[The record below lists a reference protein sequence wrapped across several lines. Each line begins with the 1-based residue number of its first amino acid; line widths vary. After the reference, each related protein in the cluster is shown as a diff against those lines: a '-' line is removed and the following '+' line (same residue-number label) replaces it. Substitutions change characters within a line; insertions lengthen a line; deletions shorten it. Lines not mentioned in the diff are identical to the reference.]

1 MEIDYS
7 HLKARHRRYIRQGGK
22 KSLEARKEEW
32 RIILLKSVVKG
43 YLGPPG
49 TSPPR
54 RAFVLDALTSDVK
67 IYMNY
72 ITDKVKAG
80 GSLVKPDVYKRC
92 QLSLTYLF
100 TRYRYT
106 PRESYCIKLSRYMN
120 GAAQIANGARQNG
133 EVSQMKIT
141 KSLFESI

>member
-1 MEIDYS
+1 MDNDKQQFLTTELQHDLADADMEIDYS
-7 HLKARHRRYIRQGGK
+7 HLKARNRRYIRQGRK
-22 KSLEARKEEW
+22 KILEARKEEW

-72 ITDKVKAG
+72 IADKVKAD
-80 GSLVKPDVYKRC
+80 GSLMKPDV
-92 QLSLTYLF
+92 
-100 TRYRYT
+100 
-106 PRESYCIKLSRYMN
+106 
-120 GAAQIANGARQNG
+120 
-133 EVSQMKIT
+133 
-141 KSLFESI
+141 